1 MSSTIARIDAAR
13 GGLLLPH
20 DSFDT
25 TQYKTNS
32 GTDGA
37 ATMAAIGGRYFSGCL
52 RGF

>member
-20 DSFDT
+20 DSFET
-25 TQYKTNS
+25 TQYTTNS

-37 ATMAAIGGRYFSGCL
+37 ATMAAIGGRNFSVHLGD
-52 RGF
+52 F